1 MPDATIGNF
10 FNALICNNCEPYAIL
25 GGVNEGT
32 PNNSVEI
39 DSQKDYIIKANS
51 SSIFGENGA
60 ENIGL
65 AVFKSDK
72 LVGEL
77 NALETISF

>member
-1 MPDATIGNF
+1 MKISLIRVNIQYTGYMPDATIGNF

-51 SSIFGENGA
+51 SSIFW
-60 ENIGL
+60 
-65 AVFKSDK
+65 
-72 LVGEL
+72 
-77 NALETISF
+77 